1 MAAFVPPTVTVGG
14 AVGGRVVPLSPH
26 GAACGRPGL
35 VPLTLVGAATSGLRG
50 ARLVG
55 RPAAVST
62 TVTTSSAA
70 GTPAAAVPPPAPAS
84 RESAADATINNDPLS
99 ALYHG
104 KDGAVALASAE
115 DADDEDTAV
124 VNGLA
129 APAPPPPPPPPVGDA
144 PIPPGSVV
152 EAWLNG
158 RLRLGIVTEATPSGI
173 LARLAADTPLPS
185 SPPAAAATPISR
197 GELVAVW
204 PPALAVGIPAEGD
217 GVASILDGARALLR
231 STPPRALSLDRVYAA
246 ARAYKK
252 GDPRGVVTAAAIA
265 GDLFPSGR
273 SRRRPSAAAADPTP
287 ATATAAAALLLAS
300 DGLRWKRAP
309 GGGWRAL
316 PPSVVSTRGTQSFVS
331 AARVAADAHS
341 TATAAATA
349 AAAASSP
356 GKVAAAATATSVL
369 PSSSSSSSSSVAAAS
384 DVLSRAGV
392 KALWKR
398 QHLDIVRSLEI
409 AAASDAVPRGAAAAA
424 MTGLGYTPTAAEA
437 ARLLRDIGFWSAEA
451 SPSTQSQSSSALRES
466 LSSEDSVM
474 SGWTFPPDVLDESRR
489 LRAAARRRR
498 SGFATGATAVGRG
511 RRNCLSARGGVWA
524 VDDPASRFLDD
535 AFTVRRVRARS
546 VADRDVWRVTV
557 HIADVDAVVGAGT
570 AMDTLACERGES
582 LYLPARPLHMLPAAA
597 MEAASFSKELPNET
611 VAVQMDVDIGA
622 RELVDWDVFLA
633 VVGPVRRLTYDGL
646 NAALSDVRKA
656 PRSSVRLDGDGCATT
671 EASAAEEVRALATVA
686 DVLAS
691 LANPAAVPPPAM
703 PAAVP
708 PKDDA
713 ISADEEE
720 PAVPDAAA
728 AAAASF
734 AAAAR
739 AAGAASA
746 AARGRAPE
754 ARLSSNVAS
763 VRLVKSAGAT
773 TTPTITPFR
782 RTRAHTTVSALLS
795 TAGSLFRRHAT
806 SAGVPLPERPG
817 ASAHAARCGTA
828 PLRRYAD
835 LVTQRQLKAMLLAS
849 TPSVPRRSPL
859 GRRRIAALRTWLE
872 RRHVE
877 SRRLV
882 AERRRAALYDA
893 FAGACETQMAAAG
906 GGTASVQGVVRVV
919 HEPPKAGGRK
929 RQKVEVALRGV
940 GLTATLTVAD
950 NVAVGVDKGVRVGA
964 EVRVAVERV
973 DPVGFAVTGK
983 VVEVL

>member
-1 MAAFVPPTVTVGG
+1 MAAFVPPSASVGG
-14 AVGGRVVPLSPH
+14 AICRRVVPPSPL
-26 GAACGRPGL
+26 GVACGRPGR
-35 VPLTLVGAATSGLRG
+35 VTPSLVGAATAGLRG
-50 ARLVG
+50 VRLVD
-55 RPAAVST
+55 RSAAAATAVTANAAVSA
-62 TVTTSSAA
+62 SAE
-70 GTPAAAVPPPAPAS
+70 AVPPPAPAN
-84 RESAADATINNDPLS
+84 RASAAGPIDDPLS
-99 ALYHG
+99 ALYDG
-104 KDGAVALASAE
+104 KGEAAASASVSAGDADGE
-115 DADDEDTAV
+115 DADGEDAV
-124 VNGLA
+124 AVDGLA
-129 APAPPPPPPPPVGDA
+129 TSASLPLPPPPVGDA

-158 RLRLGIVTEATPSGI
+158 RLRLGIVTEATPSGV
-173 LARLAADTPLPS
+173 LARLAADAPLPS
-185 SPPAAAATPISR
+185 SPPAAAATSISR
-197 GELVAVW
+197 GELVSVW
-204 PPALAVGIPAEGD
+204 PLALTEGVPADGD
-217 GVASILDGARALLR
+217 GAAAILDGARALLR

-252 GDPRGVVTAAAIA
+252 GDPRGVVTATAIA
-265 GDLFPSGR
+265 GDLFLSDR
-273 SRRRPSAAAADPTP
+273 SRRRTSAAAVHPTP
-287 ATATAAAALLLAS
+287 ATATAAAALLLAA

-316 PPSVVSTRGTQSFVS
+316 PPSVVSTRGTESFVS

-341 TATAAATA
+341 SATAVATAT
-349 AAAASSP
+349 AAASSP
-356 GKVAAAATATSVL
+356 GEVSASV
-369 PSSSSSSSSSVAAAS
+369 PSSSSSSAAAAATN
-384 DVLSRAGV
+384 VLSRAGV

-424 MTGLGYTPTAAEA
+424 MTSLGYTPTAAEA
-437 ARLLRDIGFWSAEA
+437 ARLLRDIGFWSAEPA
-451 SPSTQSQSSSALRES
+451 TSTQSPSSSASREL
-466 LSSEDSVM
+466 LSSEDSVL

-498 SGFATGATAVGRG
+498 SGFATGATALGRG

-524 VDDPASRFLDD
+524 VDDTATRFLDD
-535 AFTVRRVRARS
+535 AFTIRRVRARS

-570 AMDTLACERGES
+570 AMDKLAYERGES

-597 MEAASFSKELPNET
+597 MEAAGFSKELPTET

-646 NAALSDVRKA
+646 NLALNDVRKA
-656 PRSSVRLDGDGCATT
+656 PRTSVRRDGDESATT
-671 EASAAEEVRALATVA
+671 ETSAAGELRALATVA
-686 DVLAS
+686 DVLTS
-691 LANPAAVPPPAM
+691 LANPTVVPPPAR
-703 PAAVP
+703 PA
-708 PKDDA
+708 KDDTV
-713 ISADEEE
+713 SADDEE
-720 PAVPDAAA
+720 PASADAVA
-728 AAAASF
+728 AAAASA

-763 VRLVKSAGAT
+763 VRLVKSAGGT
-773 TTPTITPFR
+773 TTPTVTPFR

-817 ASAHAARCGTA
+817 ASMHAARCGTA

-835 LVTQRQLKAMLLAS
+835 LVTQRQLKAVLLAS

-893 FAGACETQMAAAG
+893 FAGSCEAQMAAAG

-919 HEPPKAGGRK
+919 HEAPKAGGRK

-950 NVAVGVDKGVRVGA
+950 NVAVGGDKGVRVGA
-964 EVRVAVERV
+964 KVRVAVERV
-973 DPVGFAVTGK
+973 DPVGFVVTGE
-983 VVEVL
+983 VVQVL